1 MRNGHQLL
9 RKVLMS
15 GAQWV
20 ISFVLKNKIRIYNK
34 VHFICNTLKPTVLAS
49 DLEQFINGTTFI
61 IVTSRSFDFANI

>member
-1 MRNGHQLL
+1 MSCRMKNGRQLL

-34 VHFICNTLKPTVLAS
+34 VNRQREFFNK
-49 DLEQFINGTTFI
+49 
-61 IVTSRSFDFANI
+61 R